1 LEYNINTGITLY
13 CFNETIKEIT
23 VNNDT
28 MIIHFMVSIYIIV
41 SMSATI
47 TEKIITD
54 IPIITTG
61 DCLRK
66 QIILLT
72 AILSQKNNKLMIL
85 Y

>member
-1 LEYNINTGITLY
+1 
-13 CFNETIKEIT
+13 
-23 VNNDT
+23 
-28 MIIHFMVSIYIIV
+28 
-41 SMSATI
+41 MSATI

-72 AILSQKNNKLMIL
+72 AILSKKNNKLMIL
-85 Y
+85 YYVIVITKSSANVAGATDGACYRKFGLKNVV